1 MKVAKIIDNNISI
14 SNIYELY
21 PHVSFPDIGVP
32 DSFLQQNDLYKV
44 VEFLPHDEATQNYHL
59 LPTPIIEDNIVY
71 TVAVTPKTNE
81 EIREYKLMKIRGRR
95 NELLNASDID
105 VTIDKWENYTEDYKT
120 ALRNYRQA
128 LRDLPQTIQDFSNI
142 NWPTKPS
149 VNNNNR

>member
-1 MKVAKIIDNNISI
+1 MKVAKIIDNNIVI

-21 PHVSFPDIGVP
+21 PHVSFPDTGVD
-32 DSFLQQNDLYKV
+32 DSFLQQNNLYKV
-44 VEFLPHDEATQNYHL
+44 IDFLPHNEEIQNYNL
-59 LPTPIIEDNIVY
+59 LPTPILENNLIY
-71 TVAVTPKTNE
+71 TVAVTEKTPQ
-81 EIREYKLMKIRGRR
+81 EIEQYKLMKIRGRR